1 MQNDNGKQFI
11 MAEGLSIEITTPQ
24 KQWRFEHAAS
34 CTAPGVLGN
43 FQVLQNHAPL
53 MSELTIGELKVVV
66 DGDEKYFAVSGGFL
80 EVKNNVVSLVLEAC
94 EAADE
99 IDVERA
105 QRAMERAK
113 QRLKERRPDLD
124 VVRAEAALTRALNRL
139 RVARKKTAT
148 T

>member
-1 MQNDNGKQFI
+1 

-24 KQWRFEHAAS
+24 KQWRFERAAS

-53 MSELTIGELKVVV
+53 MSELKIGELKVVV
-66 DGDEKYFAVSGGFL
+66 DGNENYFAVSGGFL
-80 EVKNNVVSLVLEAC
+80 EVKNNVVTLVLEAC

-124 VVRAEAALTRALNRL
+124 VVRAEAALARALNRL
-139 RVARKKTAT
+139 RVASKKTAT